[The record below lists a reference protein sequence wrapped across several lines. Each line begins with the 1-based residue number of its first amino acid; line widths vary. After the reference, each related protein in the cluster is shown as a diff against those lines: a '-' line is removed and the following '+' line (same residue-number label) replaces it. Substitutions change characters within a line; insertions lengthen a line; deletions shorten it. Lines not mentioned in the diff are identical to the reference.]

1 METETSPVE
10 VAVAV
15 IRRED
20 GMVLFTERPEGAAC
34 AGEWEFPGGKVEP
47 DESALQALVREID
60 EELAIHI
67 THARPWITLQ
77 HTYAHA
83 HVRLNFFIV
92 TGWTGEPHGQ
102 EGQRLAWQ
110 YLDAMTIGPLLS
122 ANAPVIRALQLP
134 DIYAISNAHEMGN
147 EQFIEQL
154 RLAVDDGLRLVQL
167 REKHMSSS
175 ELMSFVEQV
184 TAVTRG
190 KAQLMINS
198 AVKLDNRDVFSGLHL
213 TSSDLM
219 RLNERPGFKQV
230 AASCHNAEELHQA
243 AMLGLDFVVLSPVQQ
258 SLSHPTAEPLGVDGM
273 KQLIR
278 DYPLPVYALGGMQY
292 DHLTSMQANGAHGIA
307 MMRAAWQ
314 T

>member
-1 METETSPVE
+1 MNTDPSPVE

-15 IRRED
+15 IRRDD
-20 GMVLFTERPEGAAC
+20 GMVLFAERPAGKAC
-34 AGEWEFPGGKVEP
+34 AGEWEFPGGKIEP
-47 DESALQALVREID
+47 DESALEALVREID

-67 THARPWITLQ
+67 THARPWISLR
-77 HTYAHA
+77 HTYTHA

-92 TGWTGEPHGQ
+92 TGWKGEPHGR
-102 EGQRLAWQ
+102 EGQQLAWQ
-110 YLDAMTIGPLLS
+110 DLNAMTVGPLLS

-134 DIYAISNAHEMGN
+134 DVYAISNAGESGA
-147 EQFIEQL
+147 EQFIDQL
-154 RLAVDDGLRLVQL
+154 KRAVDNGLKLVQL

-175 ELMSFVEQV
+175 ELASFMQQV
-184 TAVTRG
+184 TAITRG

-198 AVKLDNRDVFSGLHL
+198 ALNLEDSDSYTGLHL

-219 RLNERPGFKQV
+219 RLNERPGFKHV

-243 AMLGLDFVVLSPVQQ
+243 AKLGLDFVVLSPVQQ
-258 SLSHPTAEPLGVDGM
+258 SLSHPTTAALGVDGM

-307 MMRAAWQ
+307 MMRAAWH